1 VPRPPVLPPDEKAR
15 IVLSVLA
22 GETTLTSAAQATGV
36 TPQAVSSWR
45 RQFVE
50 AGARGLTQ
58 PPSQGGTARRERE
71 LLNEI
76 TRLRAALGEA
86 HLALIVGRRKR
97 KRP

>member
-1 VPRPPVLPPDEKAR
+1 MCRDHQCFHPMRRRA
-15 IVLSVLA
+15 SS
-22 GETTLTSAAQATGV
+22 SA
-36 TPQAVSSWR
+36 SWR
-45 RQFVE
+45 